1 MGISFLSPALIGGAA
16 LVVVPVVL
24 HMIMR
29 RKPVRREFPAIRFL
43 RELERSNRR
52 RLRVNNLLLLLLR
65 MAAIACLAFAM
76 ARPTLRG
83 AGWLADQEGPVA
95 AAFVF
100 DTSPRML
107 VRKANRTRI
116 EEAVALAGTLQE
128 KLPPESEVAVLDTGG
143 GPAAF
148 APSPA
153 AAAEA
158 VRRLAATRPL
168 AAPAVRLAEVV
179 RRAVELLSAS
189 DLARRELTV
198 FTDLTAAAWADSEPL
213 TEIVGDR
220 PGLSVL
226 VVDVGADAPRNCSID
241 TIDLPGERIAA
252 GTPLRIGAS
261 RTCRGPDAAGRVA
274 LELLDRDGRYERRAE
289 KPVEWSESGSDP
301 VELEVTGLAPGVV
314 QGRVVVLGADDFP
327 ADDSRSFTIEVSPR
341 PRVLLAAPAPAE
353 RTAFFLRQ
361 AIAPTALARAGR
373 SRFDCE
379 VVDVAA
385 LEEADWAGLAG
396 VVLLDPPPLADGTW
410 KLLEEFVAGGGGL
423 VVWLGPRAGDPAA
436 FSSAAARRLLGG
448 GIERVWRDASGGNYL
463 APERLDHPMLAAFRR
478 VADAVPWEDYPVE
491 RHWEFAPRAPAPPP
505 PADGADEP
513 PQAAA
518 SPRSAAS
525 AAVPVASYRNG
536 LPALLEHAVG
546 GGTVVILTTPVSQSA
561 DDPDAW
567 NTLATG
573 FEPWPF
579 VILANESLLYAIRSN
594 QSLNV
599 VAGTPVTLAVGGVN
613 RPAAFVKTPGGD
625 EFPAA
630 VQSGRGT
637 IVVTETRESGNY
649 RVQAGGERDG
659 FRGGF
664 SANLD
669 PSGTDLTRLDD
680 KGRETVLGP
689 QVRVARTADEVVREV
704 NLERVGA
711 ELYGWIILVAAA
723 VMIGDWI
730 LANRFH
736 PPKEIDEPVGLD
748 AAEFQ
753 AAAGPPSLPALA
765 GGR

>member
-1 MGISFLSPALIGGAA
+1 MGISLLTPALIGGAA

-52 RLRVNNLLLLLLR
+52 RLRVNNLLLLLVR
-65 MAAIACLAFAM
+65 MAAIIGLAFAM

-107 VRKANRTRI
+107 VRKAGRTRI
-116 EEAVALAGTLQE
+116 EEAVALAGVLQE
-128 KLPPESEVAVLDTGG
+128 KLPPQSDLAVLDTGG

-158 VRRLAATRPL
+158 VRRLAAARPL
-168 AAPAVRLAEVV
+168 AAPAVRLAEAV
-179 RRAVELLSAS
+179 RRAVELLADSERG
-189 DLARRELTV
+189 RRELTV
-198 FTDLTAAAWADSEPL
+198 FTDLSAAAWADSEPL
-213 TEIVGDR
+213 AEIVRDR

-226 VVDVGADAPRNCSID
+226 VVDVGAESPRNLAID
-241 TIDLPGERIAA
+241 AIDLAGERIAA
-252 GTPLRIGAS
+252 GTPLWVGTS
-261 RTCRGPDAAGRVA
+261 RSCRGPDASGRIA

-289 KPVEWSESGSDP
+289 KPVTWSESGCEP
-301 VELEVTGLAPGVV
+301 AGLEVTGLEAGVV
-314 QGRVVVLGADDFP
+314 QGRVVIVGADDFA

-361 AIAPTALARAGR
+361 AIAPTTLARAGR
-373 SRFDCE
+373 GRFDCE
-379 VVDVAA
+379 LVDIAA
-385 LEEADWAGLAG
+385 IGEADWAGLAG
-396 VVLLDPPPLADGTW
+396 IVLLDPPALADRTW
-410 KLLEEFVAGGGGL
+410 KLLEGFVAGGGGL
-423 VVWLGPRAGDPAA
+423 VVWLGPGVGDPAS
-436 FSSAAARRLLGG
+436 FNSPAARRLLGG
-448 GIERVWRDASGGNYL
+448 GLERVWRDPSGGNYL
-463 APERLDHPMLAAFRR
+463 SPDRLDHPMLAAFRR

-491 RHWEFAPRAPAPPP
+491 RHWEFVPGPEAPPQSP
-505 PADGADEP
+505 DGGPAEPDGDGRR
-513 PQAAA
+513 
-518 SPRSAAS
+518 SPES
-525 AAVPVASYRNG
+525 AAVAVAAYRNG
-536 LPALLEHAVG
+536 LPALLEHRIGA
-546 GGTVVILTTPVSQSA
+546 GTVVIVTTPVSQTA
-561 DDPDAW
+561 DDPEAW

-599 VAGTPVTLAVGGVN
+599 VAGTPITLSVAGVN
-613 RPAAFVKTPGGD
+613 RPSAFVSTPGGD

-630 VQSGRGT
+630 VHTGRGT
-637 IVVTETRESGNY
+637 IVVTETREPGNY
-649 RVQAGGERDG
+649 RVRAGGERDG

-669 PSGTDLTRLDD
+669 AAATDLTTLDA
-680 KGRETVLGP
+680 KAREAILGKDA
-689 QVRVARTADEVVREV
+689 RVARTAEDLVREV

-711 ELYGWIILVAAA
+711 ELYGWIILLAAA
-723 VMIGDWI
+723 MMVGDWM

-736 PPKEIDEPVGLD
+736 PPKEIDEPAGLD
-748 AAEFQ
+748 AAEFRL
-753 AAAGPPSLPALA
+753 AAQPPPLPAV
-765 GGR
+765 GVGS